1 MDDGTIDLNT
11 SLIIGGNPPARV
23 ISKLCHALAQN
34 GLIILDES
42 VRIILKAIRDGRPA
56 NLQFK
61 FDHKADIRERMLR
74 RNHIEYQIQYCM
86 RSYHGSLTKVVPSNR
101 YLRDC
106 IESGIWTINTTRK
119 IEPLYINSSSR
130 ERLAFIAELERR
142 EPTRSYNEHGG
153 ETHNGLL

>member
-1 MDDGTIDLNT
+1 MDDGTINLNT

-23 ISKLCHALAQN
+23 ISELCHALAQN

-61 FDHKADIRERMLR
+61 FDRKADIRERMLR
-74 RNHIEYQIQYCM
+74 RNHIEYQIEHSIQN
-86 RSYHGSLTKVVPSNR
+86 YHGSLTKVVPGNR
-101 YLRDC
+101 NLRDC
-106 IESGIWTINTTRK
+106 IESGSWAPNPIQK
-119 IEPLYINSSSR
+119 IEPLYVNSSSR

-142 EPTRSYNEHGG
+142 APTRSYNEHGG
-153 ETHNGLL
+153 ETHDGLL